1 MSIVKVKV
9 HYFCLL
15 YLGSATF
22 DYSFAEK
29 NDFTYV
35 KSFFSTK
42 STLWMDERVSIVFLA
57 ELL

>member
-35 KSFFSTK
+35 KSFF
-42 STLWMDERVSIVFLA
+42 FN
-57 ELL
+57 